1 MMPPIFHFDQA
12 LVRTPAATVAHGLR
26 AVDRGAPSRDG
37 VQRELDAY
45 VAALRAAEVNVEI
58 LEALDAFPDS
68 IFIEDPALVF
78 GNGAIL
84 LRPGAPSRFG
94 ESAAIAP
101 VLRRRFDTVLELTEG
116 FVEGGDVLVTPDLVL
131 IGLSERTTGP
141 GAEALKLL
149 LEQLGRRGEIVSTPP
164 GVLHLKTDC
173 SLLDEQTILATSRL
187 AGSRAFQ
194 RYHVIVTPGGE
205 EAAANAL
212 RVNDRVFLGD
222 RFPRTADR
230 LNAAGYEVV
239 LLENTQ
245 IALLDAGFSCLS
257 LRWDARR
264 GEDYESSTSMP
275 PTTFAT
281 RL

>member
-94 ESAAIAP
+94 EAA
-101 VLRRRFDTVLELTEG
+101 E
-116 FVEGGDVLVTPDLVL
+116 
-131 IGLSERTTGP
+131 IG
-141 GAEALKLL
+141 
-149 LEQLGRRGEIVSTPP
+149 
-164 GVLHLKTDC
+164 
-173 SLLDEQTILATSRL
+173 
-187 AGSRAFQ
+187 RA
-194 RYHVIVTPGGE
+194 HV
-205 EAAANAL
+205 
-212 RVNDRVFLGD
+212 
-222 RFPRTADR
+222 
-230 LNAAGYEVV
+230 
-239 LLENTQ
+239 
-245 IALLDAGFSCLS
+245 
-257 LRWDARR
+257 
-264 GEDYESSTSMP
+264 
-275 PTTFAT
+275 
-281 RL
+281 